1 MVRKILKI
9 LGLFSLMV
17 FPSFAQE
24 AGTISSGRLDI
35 LRDAG
40 EEGFKRAIEVRS
52 FNFPADHGPHPGYR
66 HEWWYATGNLDGPDG
81 RRFGYE
87 LTFFRLALAPE
98 GEETSLSSKWQTP
111 VVFAAH
117 FAVTDAQNEDFE
129 FFHRY
134 ARGDQRLAGAS
145 ADKIWLE
152 DWSLEPSDDTW
163 TLVVADGDIKLELEL
178 KQIKPPVLNGE
189 GGLSRKSAAP
199 GNATYYYTLPRL
211 ESSGTL
217 TIKGEQVPVNGLTW
231 LDREWGTSALAD
243 DQQGWDW
250 FSLHLDDG
258 NDLMFYS
265 LRGADGSRH
274 PFSAGTWVDPEGISQ
289 RLGADDVKIKVNDYW
304 LSPLGGRYPSGWQ
317 LHYPDKN
324 MTITIKPIMKNQE
337 LVTFPRYWEGAVDVT
352 GTRDGKAISGRGY
365 VELTGYSN

>member
-1 MVRKILKI
+1 MMHQKLKLLSLFILI
-9 LGLFSLMV
+9 AI
-17 FPSFAQE
+17 PSFAQE
-24 AGTISSGRLDI
+24 AGTVSSGRLDI

-40 EEGFKRAIEVRS
+40 EDGFKRAIDVRS
-52 FNFPADHGPHPGYR
+52 FDFPADHGPHPGYR

-87 LTFFRLALAPE
+87 LTFFRLALTPE
-98 GEETSLSSKWQTP
+98 GEETALSSKWQTP

-117 FAVTDAQNEDFE
+117 FAVTDAVNDDFV

-134 ARGDQRLAGAS
+134 ARGDQRLAGATV
-145 ADKIWLE
+145 DKIWLE
-152 DWSLEPSDDTW
+152 NWSLEPSEDTW
-163 TLVVADGDIKLELEL
+163 TLVAEEGDIKLELDL
-178 KQIKPPVLNGE
+178 KQIKPAVLNGE
-189 GGLSRKSAAP
+189 AGLSRKSATP

-211 ESSGTL
+211 ESSGIL
-217 TIKGEQVPVNGLTW
+217 TTKGEQVPVNGLTW

-258 NDLMFYS
+258 NDLMFYN

-274 PFSAGTWVDPEGISQ
+274 PFSAGTWVDADGHNQSLEPE
-289 RLGADDVKIKVNDYW
+289 DVVIEVIDYW
-304 LSPLGGRYPSGWQ
+304 QSPLGGRYPSGWQ
-317 LHYPDKN
+317 LSFPDKN
-324 MTITIKPIMKNQE
+324 MSITIKPIMKKQE

-352 GTRDGKAISGRGY
+352 GTKDGKPIFGRGY